1 VVRVFLMTGMREQEV
16 MYAYWSDV
24 SFAKCT
30 VKVTHWSLLVNRAA
44 YAGEYIARMRT
55 NQSDRA
61 DRDCQNDSEHY
72 RVLCHILSFVLPPYI
87 AKKISQ
93 FDPCRAE
100 ISAGNRQP

>member
-1 VVRVFLMTGMREQEV
+1 MVFL
-16 MYAYWSDV
+16 
-24 SFAKCT
+24 
-30 VKVTHWSLLVNRAA
+30 LNRAA
-44 YAGEYIARMRT
+44 YAGEDIARVKT

-93 FDPCRAE
+93 FDPRRAA
-100 ISAGNRQP
+100 INTGNRRPQLAPFAPTRQWPIGD